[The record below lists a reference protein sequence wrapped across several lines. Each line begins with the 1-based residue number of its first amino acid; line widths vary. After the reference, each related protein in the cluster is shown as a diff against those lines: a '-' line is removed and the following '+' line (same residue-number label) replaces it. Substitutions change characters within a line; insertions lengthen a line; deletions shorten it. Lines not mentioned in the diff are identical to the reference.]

1 MAEWFG
7 DHRVVLGWL
16 FGLSLVMFVATLV
29 AIPILVVRMAPD
41 YFVRCSPG
49 EETWRGRH
57 PVVRMTLLV
66 LKNSLGGLFVAA
78 GVAMLFLPGQG
89 VLTIFIGLTLLNFPR
104 KRQLELWI
112 VRQPAVIWVINRMRT
127 KAGRP
132 PLEIPPRPAPP
143 HSPPDSPRE

>member
-1 MAEWFG
+1 MAGWFG
-7 DHRVVLGWL
+7 AHRMVLGWL
-16 FGLSLVMFVATLV
+16 FGLSLVMFIATLA

-41 YFVRCSPG
+41 YFARRSPG
-49 EETWRGRH
+49 EGTWRGQH

-66 LKNSLGGLFVAA
+66 LKNALGGLFVVA

-89 VLTIFIGLTLLNFPR
+89 VLTILIGLTLLNFPR

-112 VRQPAVIWVINRMRT
+112 VRQPAAIWVINRMRT

-132 PLEIPPRPAPP
+132 PLEIPPHPT
-143 HSPPDSPRE
+143 PDSPRE